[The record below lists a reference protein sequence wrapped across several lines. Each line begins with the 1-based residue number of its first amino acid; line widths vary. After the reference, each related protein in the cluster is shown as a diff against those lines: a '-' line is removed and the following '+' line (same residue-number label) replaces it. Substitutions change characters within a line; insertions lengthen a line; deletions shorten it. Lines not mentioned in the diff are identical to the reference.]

1 MQDFLENG
9 VYRQPSEAPKQTAEK
24 FMRKMGRKEPGVPY
38 LVTSKAP
45 DKRSE
50 EWRRV
55 VAVFVTGQTWQ
66 FKEWPHEVDPASSFC
81 LDADASFMLKRM
93 QGVAEPFCLTSASFG
108 WRPSPGTSWYVKLPA
123 VHVDRNVMPQRQN
136 CCNLNGS

>member
-9 VYRQPSEAPKQTAEK
+9 VYRHPSEDGAPKQTAEK
-24 FMRKMGRKEPGVPY
+24 FMRKMGRKEPGIPY

-66 FKEWPHEVDPASSFC
+66 FKGWPHEVHLAVQLF
-81 LDADASFMLKRM
+81 LV
-93 QGVAEPFCLTSASFG
+93 VA
-108 WRPSPGTSWYVKLPA
+108 
-123 VHVDRNVMPQRQN
+123 
-136 CCNLNGS
+136 